1 MTEHDKISK
10 EFNNLLN
17 EKEAFNAAAATAE
30 RERRRE
36 EQILSGHRSAA
47 QQVSD
52 QLRVAQSESGEV
64 ARKLQNLRESKV
76 RLARQIEAD
85 RMEIV
90 KVTNELK
97 GKESDDKKQKWN
109 FVKEMEG
116 INDELYDLLAREEE
130 EKTMR
135 LIDVDT
141 VQWLIETKLASM
153 MNQEGMDEHYAEAEN
168 EKWREIQSKIEE
180 ARSGLVEA
188 KQTIEMEMRERNE
201 LEKTLG
207 TLREKFAVVR
217 PVSA

>member
-1 MTEHDKISK
+1 M
-10 EFNNLLN
+10 
-17 EKEAFNAAAATAE
+17 
-30 RERRRE
+30 
-36 EQILSGHRSAA
+36 
-47 QQVSD
+47 
-52 QLRVAQSESGEV
+52 AQSESGEV